1 MNKSRFTFAAIALL
15 ALTAQASAGINPE
28 ALNQITFENRTGQ
41 TIEYVFVSPSDSQH
55 WSTDILGSSRV
66 MHNGD
71 SLGFYIH
78 YPNSCNNFDIMAIGE
93 YGEAFTM
100 WDYQI
105 CDNAEAVV
113 PLFSSALNED
123 APDFDM
129 VEVVFEN
136 ETAYDIQYLFFSPGD
151 SAMWGIDQLD
161 ESTIL
166 YPGQSVSLL
175 VPVGSNEVRYDVQA
189 VDEDADSYSFY
200 VNVDN
205 SRERFTF
212 AVEPGDLDW

>member
-15 ALTAQASAGINPE
+15 ALTAQANAGINPE
-28 ALNQITFENRTGQ
+28 ALNQITFQNGTGQ
-41 TIEYVFVSPSDSQH
+41 TIEYVFVSPSDSQY

-66 MHNGD
+66 LDNGD
-71 SLGFYIH
+71 SLGFFIH

-93 YGEAFTM
+93 YGDAFTM
-100 WDYQI
+100 YDFQI
-105 CDNAEAVV
+105 CDDSEAVV
-113 PLFSSALNED
+113 PLYPSALND
-123 APDFDM
+123 AAPDFDM
-129 VEVVFEN
+129 VEVVLEN
-136 ETAYDIQYLFFSPGD
+136 ETNYDIQYLFFSPGD

-166 YPGQSVSLL
+166 RPGQSVSLL
-175 VPVGSNEVRYDVQA
+175 VPAGDNDVRYDVQA
-189 VDEDADSYSFY
+189 VDEDTDSYSFY

-205 SRERFTF
+205 SRDRFTF